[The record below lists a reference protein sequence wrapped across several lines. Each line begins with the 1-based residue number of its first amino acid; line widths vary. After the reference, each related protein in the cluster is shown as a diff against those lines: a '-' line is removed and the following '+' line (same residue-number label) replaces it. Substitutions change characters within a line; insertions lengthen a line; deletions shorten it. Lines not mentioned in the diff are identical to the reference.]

1 MTDAVLDGRYRLLAL
16 LGRGGMGEVWRA
28 HDTRIGREVAVKIVT
43 AGGLG
48 DDALARFDRE
58 ARIAGNVSGPSIVTV
73 HDYGHDEYRGET
85 VPYLVMELV
94 AGRTIGDRV
103 RRDGPPDPRTAL
115 EWSLRVCDAL
125 AAAHAAGVVHRD
137 IKPGNVMVT
146 DGGALKV
153 LDFGIARFMEHQ
165 QTQTGL
171 TAAGMVIGSAEYMSP
186 EQAQGH
192 RVDARSD
199 LYSLGCLLFFTLTGR
214 APFEAESPIA
224 LAYQHVNKA
233 ADAPSRYRVGIPAE
247 VDALVLELLAK
258 DPAVRPGSA
267 GEVAER
273 IRRILDGSGAAK
285 PAVPAKPAET
295 AETVNG
301 AADAPA
307 DHDTDTDTDTDTDG
321 HNTDYWVPNQDTRLT
336 EARSYPGEAGPPVFP
351 IAPNSGPPPETH
363 SRRWFLAGAAAV
375 AVGGAGVGAWLAL
388 GNKSGGSDGGDHSA
402 SSALTGRPSS
412 ALSSSHGSSTS
423 AGTSSA
429 STSSTS
435 ASTATEARPTPHSP
449 TFLSTLTGHGD
460 DVVHVAFRADS
471 KLLASCSFD
480 KTARLWDLT
489 DPAGPQPL
497 GVCKKHSDQVWNVAI
512 SPDGKTLATSSLD
525 ETIILWDI
533 RDPRSPQVSAQV
545 PMGNKLNGVA
555 FSPDGATLA
564 VGTWGGTVVLIDLA
578 RPTEAAGR
586 HTLSGHGSLVYSVA
600 FSPNGAYL
608 ASGSFDKTV
617 RLWDVRDPA
626 KAKQIGLSGDH
637 TDRVFD
643 LAFRPDGQ
651 LLAAGSAD
659 HTLVL
664 LTVADPRRPTLVH
677 RFDEFEEATGVA
689 FSPDG
694 RTVAN
699 GGGASKQVQVYDVT
713 TPNSPHVFDP
723 LSGHKGYTY
732 GVAFSPDGRLL
743 ASGSGDGTVRLW
755 QF

>member
-1 MTDAVLDGRYRLLAL
+1 MTDVVLDGRYRLLAL

-73 HDYGHDEYRGET
+73 HDYGRDEYRGET

-94 AGRTIGDRV
+94 AGRTIGDRI

-115 EWSLRVCDAL
+115 EWSLQVCDAL

-233 ADAPSRYRVGIPAE
+233 ADAPSRYRAGIPAGA
-247 VDALVLELLAK
+247 DALVLELLAK
-258 DPAVRPGSA
+258 DPEVRPGSA
-267 GEVAER
+267 GEVGDR
-273 IRRILDGSGAAK
+273 IRRVLAGSGNGS
-285 PAVPAKPAET
+285 PA
-295 AETVNG
+295 G
-301 AADAPA
+301 RD
-307 DHDTDTDTDTDTDG
+307 
-321 HNTDYWVPNQDTRLT
+321 TDYWMPNEDTRLT
-336 EARSYPGEAGPPVFP
+336 EVRNYPGEAAAPVFP
-351 IAPNSGPPPETH
+351 IAPNAGPPPETR
-363 SRRWFLAGAAAV
+363 SRRWFVAGAAAV

-388 GNKSGGSDGGDHSA
+388 GDKSGGSDGGNRSA
-402 SSALTGRPSS
+402 SSRLTGSS
-412 ALSSSHGSSTS
+412 SSTS
-423 AGTSSA
+423 QSSHSSA
-429 STSSTS
+429 STSASGAGSSSATS
-435 ASTATEARPTPHSP
+435 ASSP
-449 TFLSTLTGHGD
+449 TTSSPTTSSSASGAPSAPHNPAFASSLTGHSK

-480 KTARLWDLT
+480 KTARLWDVT
-489 DPAGPQPL
+489 DPLRPQPL
-497 GVCKKHSDQVWNVAI
+497 GTCSKHTDQVWNVAI
-512 SPDGKTLATSSLD
+512 SPDGTTLATSSLD
-525 ETIILWDI
+525 QTVILWDI
-533 RDPRSPQVSAQV
+533 RDPTAPQPSAQV
-545 PMGNKLNGVA
+545 SIGNKLNGVA
-555 FSPDGATLA
+555 FSPNGGTLA
-564 VGTWGGTVVLIDLA
+564 VGTWGGTVVLIDVA
-578 RPTEAAGR
+578 RPTETAGR

-600 FSPNGAYL
+600 FSPDGSYL

-617 RLWDVRDPA
+617 RLWDVRNPA
-626 KAKQIGLSGDH
+626 AAKQIGMSSDH

-643 LAFRPDGQ
+643 LAYRPDGQ

-664 LTVADPRRPTLVH
+664 LDVADPPHPALVH
-677 RFDEFEEATGVA
+677 RLAKPDEPDEATGVA

-694 RTVAN
+694 RTIAN
-699 GGGASKQVQVYDVT
+699 GCGASKQVRVYDVT
-713 TPNSPHVFDP
+713 TPGSPHVFDP
-723 LSGHKGYTY
+723 LTGHKGYTY
-732 GVAFSPDGRLL
+732 GVAYSPDGRLL
-743 ASGSGDGTVRLW
+743 ASGSADGTVRLW
-755 QF
+755 RF